1 MRNPVRR
8 KHCACKLVEFRAQFR
23 LFEWLL
29 EITAMALASM
39 DALPAIL
46 QSERY
51 SRRPQARCHCA
62 HRRIFGDMN
71 AVAQSGDNG
80 VGQRCIVECGT
91 SSYYSALADAC
102 AEPVLRQI
110 CRKIAADEFRH
121 YKLFYTYLPRYQQAE
136 NLGTW
141 GRLRIGWGRIAESE
155 DDELAYAYFVASGA
169 PEPYDRKRSS
179 RAYIRRAYAHYRRPH
194 IERSLGMAFKAVGL
208 KPGGWLHRGA
218 TRLATRFMH
227 RRAARLAR
235 AGA

>member
-1 MRNPVRR
+1 MATSQASAPAGVTTRSPRIIKSNIFRSSNLGAAIAAHEIGQFLYAFPLLTTADRFLDMRNPVRR

-80 VGQRCIVECGT
+80 VGQRCIVECGIT
-91 SSYYSALADAC
+91 CTVFYDHSRC
-102 AEPVLRQI
+102 GMRQ
-110 CRKIAADEFRH
+110 
-121 YKLFYTYLPRYQQAE
+121 
-136 NLGTW
+136 
-141 GRLRIGWGRIAESE
+141 
-155 DDELAYAYFVASGA
+155 
-169 PEPYDRKRSS
+169 
-179 RAYIRRAYAHYRRPH
+179 
-194 IERSLGMAFKAVGL
+194 
-208 KPGGWLHRGA
+208 
-218 TRLATRFMH
+218 
-227 RRAARLAR
+227 
-235 AGA
+235 